1 MFIKRCPRAKSGKE
15 HVYWQVVESYRTR
28 RGSRHRVVA
37 YLGELSP
44 GEQQGWARL
53 ATLLDGRA
61 AAKARQLALFP
72 EPEGAAPVP
81 DTVDVR
87 VEGIRVGQVRDFG
100 DVFLALAL
108 WRMLDLDALLDRDLP
123 RGQEEVPWALMACLL
138 TIARFVEPSSEL
150 HVEDTWYL
158 RTALP
163 ELLGVPAEAVT
174 DSRLY
179 RTLDAVLPLKSMLQ
193 GHLAARQGELFRPR
207 QDFVLYDVTST
218 YFEGLAGRNPRA
230 RRGYSRDHRPD
241 CKQVCIGLVVT
252 PEGFPLGIEVFAG
265 NRGDVTT
272 LEEIVATMEARYGR
286 ADRLWVLDRG
296 LVSEENLAFLR
307 ERGARYLVGTP
318 KALLHRFEQA
328 LVGRDWHEVQDGI
341 EVQAHPSPDGTETFL
356 LCRSADRREKERAI
370 HERFV
375 RRIEAGLV
383 RMAGR
388 LQRAR
393 RRLDRGTV
401 ERQVGRLLAGN
412 SRAAGAFEVRVEE
425 TPDLR
430 GGLRLTWSRKPDW
443 EAWAAASEGCY
454 LLRSNVTDL
463 AAADLWRTYIQLTDV
478 EDAFRTEKSELCV
491 RPIWH
496 QLDRRVEAHI
506 LFSYLAYA
514 LWKTLQAW
522 MARAGL
528 GHGVRTVIEEFARIK
543 AVEVILPTSTGR
555 ELRLWCVSEPDADQ
569 RVLLDRLGIVL
580 PRRLRRPTW
589 VTHVQDLDPACSL
602 DF

>member
-1 MFIKRCPRAKSGKE
+1 VFIKRCPRDKSGKE
-15 HVYWQVVESYRTR
+15 HVYWQVVESCRTR

-44 GEQQGWARL
+44 GEQRGWARL

-61 AAKARQLALFP
+61 AAKAHQLALFP
-72 EPEGAAPVP
+72 EPEQADPVP
-81 DTVDVR
+81 DQVDV
-87 VEGIRVGQVRDFG
+87 VVQGIRVGQVRDFG

-108 WRMLDLDALLDRDLP
+108 WRMLELDTLLEHDLP
-123 RGQEEVPWALMACLL
+123 RGQEEVPWALMACIL
-138 TIARFVEPSSEL
+138 TIARFLDPSSEL

-179 RTLDAVLPLKSMLQ
+179 RTLDVLLALKSMLQ

-207 QDFVLYDVTST
+207 HDFVLYDVTST
-218 YFEGLAGRNPRA
+218 YFEGLAEGNRRA

-272 LEEIVATMEARYGR
+272 LEEIVETMEARYGR
-286 ADRLWVLDRG
+286 AERIWVLDRG
-296 LVSEENLAFLR
+296 LVSEANLAFLR

-318 KALLHRFEQA
+318 KALLRRFEQA
-328 LVGRDWHEVQDGI
+328 LLGREWAEVQDGI

-388 LQRAR
+388 LERAR
-393 RRLDRGTV
+393 RRLDRGAA
-401 ERQVGRLLAGN
+401 ERQVGRLLASN
-412 SRAAGAFEVRVEE
+412 SRAAGAFQVRVEE

-430 GGLRLTWSRKPDW
+430 GGLRLAWSREPTW

-463 AAADLWRTYIQLTDV
+463 RAADLWRTYTQLTDV
-478 EDAFRTEKSELCV
+478 EDAFRTEKSELRV

-522 MARAGL
+522 MERAGL
-528 GHGVRTVIEEFARIK
+528 GRGVRTVLEEFARIK

-555 ELRLWCVSEPDADQ
+555 ELRLWCISQPDADQ
-569 RVLLDRLGIVL
+569 RALLDRLGLVL

-589 VTHVQDLDPACSL
+589 VTHLQDLDPPCSL

>member
-44 GEQQGWARL
+44 GEEKGWARL

-61 AAKARQLALFP
+61 ATQAHQLTLFS
-72 EPEGAAPVP
+72 EPEESDPVP
-81 DTVDVR
+81 ERVSVAVR
-87 VEGIRVGQVRDFG
+87 GIRVGQVRDFG
-100 DVFLALAL
+100 DVFLALGL
-108 WRMLDLDALLDRDLP
+108 WRMLELDRLLEHDLP
-123 RGQEEVPWALMACLL
+123 RGHEEVPWALMACLV
-138 TIARFVEPSSEL
+138 TMARFVEPSSEL
-150 HVEDTWYL
+150 HVEDTWYR

-163 ELLGVPAEAVT
+163 ELLGVPVAMVT

-179 RTLDAVLPLKSMLQ
+179 RTLDAVMPLKSMLQ
-193 GHLAARQGELFRPR
+193 GHLAARQGELFKPR
-207 QDFVLYDVTST
+207 HDLVLYDVTST
-218 YFEGLAGRNPRA
+218 YFEGLAEGNSRA

-252 PEGFPLGIEVFAG
+252 PEGFPLGYEVFAG
-265 NRGDVTT
+265 NRTDVTT

-286 ADRLWVLDRG
+286 PERLWVLDRG
-296 LVSEENLAFLR
+296 LVSEDNLAFLR
-307 ERGARYLVGTP
+307 ARGARYIVGTP
-318 KALLHRFEQA
+318 RATLHRFEQE
-328 LVGRDWHEVQDGI
+328 LVEHDWHEVQDGI
-341 EVQAHPSPDGTETFL
+341 EVQAHPSPHGAETFL
-356 LCRSADRREKERAI
+356 VCRSADRREKERAI
-370 HERFV
+370 HERFL
-375 RRIEAGLV
+375 RRIETGLG

-388 LQRAR
+388 LARAR
-393 RRLDRGTV
+393 RRLDRGAA
-401 ERQVGRLLAGN
+401 ERQVGRLLAAN
-412 SRAAGAFEVRVEE
+412 SRAAGAFDVRVEE

-430 GGLRLTWSRKPDW
+430 SGLRLTWTRQADW
-443 EAWAAASEGCY
+443 DAWAAASEGCY

-463 AAADLWRTYIQLTDV
+463 APADLWRTYIQLTDV
-478 EDAFRTEKSELCV
+478 EDAFRAQKSDLCV

-522 MARAGL
+522 MERAGL
-528 GHGVRTVIEEFARIK
+528 GRGVRTVLEEFARIK

-555 ELRLWCVSEPDADQ
+555 ELRLWCVSQPDADQ
-569 RVLLDRLGIVL
+569 QVILNRLGLTL
-580 PRRLRRPTW
+580 PRRLSRPAW
-589 VTHVQDLDPACSL
+589 VTRLQDLDPSCSP